1 MIKSLNLHANSK
13 KIAIIDNLAEF
24 SYQDLLSKVYELCQY
39 LKENGVN
46 SNQIIAIYGKYS
58 FDNIALFIAL
68 YLNQNTIAMIPNI
81 EHTKSYLDSSNAHKL
96 ITLDRKIID
105 LKTPNPINNKLK
117 NKNGLILFSSATL
130 GKPKAILHDLSRL
143 IDSHKDKKERN
154 LRVLL
159 FLLFDHIGGINSL
172 LAGLISGSTLVIA
185 KDFTPQN
192 ICKSIEKFKVNILPT
207 TPSFLNLL
215 LISKEYQNYDLS
227 SLRLITY
234 GTERMNQNLLK
245 RLKSTFKNLK
255 FIQTFGT
262 SETGILRTISKSS
275 SSTRFKLDPNEY
287 KIVDGRLFLRSDTMF
302 LGYLNHDENINQ
314 WFDSGDLVDIDKDGF
329 LQILGRSKEL
339 INVAG
344 NKLLACEV
352 ETCIMELEQISD
364 VIVYAKPSLI
374 TGEMVVCDVV
384 STLNKNETKAL
395 IKSHCKAK
403 LERYKVPVKINLV
416 NKINLTNRFKK
427 AMK

>member
-1 MIKSLNLHANSK
+1 MIKSLNLHANSN

-81 EHTKSYLDSSNAHKL
+81 EHTKIYLDSSNAHKL

-364 VIVYAKPSLI
+364 VIVYSKPSLI

-384 STLNKNETKAL
+384 STLNKDETKAL

-427 AMK
+427 VMK

>member
-1 MIKSLNLHANSK
+1 MIKSLNLHANSN
-13 KIAIIDNLAEF
+13 KIAIIDNLVEF
-24 SYQDLLSKVYELCQY
+24 SYQDLLSRVNELCQY

-81 EHTKSYLDSSNAHKL
+81 EHAKSDLDSSNAHKL

-302 LGYLNHDENINQ
+302 
-314 WFDSGDLVDIDKDGF
+314 
-329 LQILGRSKEL
+329 
-339 INVAG
+339 
-344 NKLLACEV
+344 
-352 ETCIMELEQISD
+352 
-364 VIVYAKPSLI
+364 
-374 TGEMVVCDVV
+374 
-384 STLNKNETKAL
+384 
-395 IKSHCKAK
+395 
-403 LERYKVPVKINLV
+403 
-416 NKINLTNRFKK
+416 
-427 AMK
+427 